1 MDEQKH
7 MSKYAKKLAA
17 RQKAAEQASRTFNAI
32 NIAMQITNG
41 TANPPKPKKPK
52 QAPPTPRAQRND
64 LGDRPAKLA
73 ALFREASTALHA
85 ASGLADEI
93 LALANPGIQRAEPL
107 SISQFLVSLLPRIDG
122 MAVRAGRIL
131 NKGE

>member
-1 MDEQKH
+1 MQLARYEE
-7 MSKYAKKLAA
+7 LAA
-17 RQKAAEQASRTFNAI
+17 VSSMKARVELVEWKSYMLQ
-32 NIAMQITNG
+32 IAAAP
-41 TANPPKPKKPK
+41 ANCRVRVMK
-52 QAPPTPRAQRND
+52 Q
-64 LGDRPAKLA
+64 LA

-93 LALANPGIQRAEPL
+93 LALANQGIQRAEPL